1 MSNRKWDD
9 ISWMDHRRRK
19 INRRANYI
27 IHIDNNTMR
36 YDFSRFS
43 DHMEAIEAEYRDF
56 GSESCQKA
64 ILCAYQEEC
73 GDAEHIWNRMV
84 ERGVISPEHKW
95 NKNITI
101 ESITI

>member
-9 ISWMDHRRRK
+9 ISWMDHGRRK

-36 YDFSRFS
+36 YDFSQFS

-56 GSESCQKA
+56 GPESCQKA

-73 GDAEHIWNRMV
+73 GDAEHV
-84 ERGVISPEHKW
+84 
-95 NKNITI
+95 
-101 ESITI
+101 

>member
-9 ISWMDHRRRK
+9 ISWMDHGRRK

-43 DHMEAIEAEYRDF
+43 NHMEAIEAEYRDF
-56 GSESCQKA
+56 GPESCQKA
-64 ILCAYQEEC
+64 ILCAYKEEC

-84 ERGVISPEHKW
+84 ELGIISPEHKW